1 MVKGTSNQS
10 GTMGGGHLGS
20 ISWILDLIVAFGGL
34 RRQIWEQFWVKVLW
48 FKKAG
53 TGVPI

>member
-34 RRQIWEQFWVKVLW
+34 LRQIWEQFWVKVLW